1 MKDGSEKEYH
11 ACASAAGIE
20 AMDGTFSGGPYSGT
34 WYCAGAFD
42 NFKSIYIMAGLLSSM
57 AIINFMWINI
67 SLQNIRKIGTYNM
80 NKDKKF
86 TNIYTNY
93 SQLFKK

>member
-42 NFKSIYIMAGLLSSM
+42 NFKSIYIMATLLSSL
-57 AIINFMWINI
+57 AIINFMWIKYK
-67 SLQNIRKIGTYNM
+67 L
-80 NKDKKF
+80 
-86 TNIYTNY
+86 TNNY
-93 SQLFKK
+93 LCSI